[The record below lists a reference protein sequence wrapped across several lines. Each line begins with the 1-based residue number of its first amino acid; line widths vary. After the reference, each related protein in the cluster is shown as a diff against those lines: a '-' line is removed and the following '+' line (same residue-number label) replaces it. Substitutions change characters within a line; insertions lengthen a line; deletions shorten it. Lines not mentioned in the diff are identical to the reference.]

1 MTKNHESHVKMAK
14 NPYILCKNGQKSS
27 IIIDYRLRIQENHG
41 EMAKKP
47 YKLCKN
53 GQKSMK
59 IM

>member
-1 MTKNHESHVKMAK
+1 M
-14 NPYILCKNGQKSS
+14 
-27 IIIDYRLRIQENHG
+27 DYRLRIQENHG

-59 IM
+59 IMLNWAKIMKIM